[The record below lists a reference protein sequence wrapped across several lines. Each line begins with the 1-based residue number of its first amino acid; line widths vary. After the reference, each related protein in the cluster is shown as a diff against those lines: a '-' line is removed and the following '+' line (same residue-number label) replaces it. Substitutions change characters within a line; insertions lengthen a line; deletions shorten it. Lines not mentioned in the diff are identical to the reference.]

1 MKKQKMTN
9 LDTIKY
15 ILQGYLKDYLE
26 QSFSWA
32 VNPNEDENNLE
43 IHVQKTE
50 DDSSFLLLRIGIST
64 TNQEIYIYNIFLQ
77 REDRRKGIGL
87 GVIAVLFRLSTIM
100 NYPLVLHSMTEGF
113 YNAMLKRGAT
123 KTLLDD
129 CLMVTDETDL
139 S

>member
-1 MKKQKMTN
+1 MEKAEMTN
-9 LDTIKY
+9 LETIKY

-32 VNPNEDENNLE
+32 INPNENENTLE
-43 IHVQKTE
+43 IHIQKE
-50 DDSSFLLLRIGIST
+50 KESSTFLLLRMGVSIA
-64 TNQEIYIYNIFLQ
+64 NQEIYIYNIFLPN
-77 REDRRKGIGL
+77 EDRRKGIGL
-87 GVIAVLFRLSTIM
+87 GLIDVLFRLSTM
-100 NYPLVLHSMTEGF
+100 VNYSLVLYSMTESF

-129 CLMVTDETDL
+129 CLMVTEETDL